1 LKEADF
7 PPLYTAADAASKGA
21 QKQFLRIL
29 GTNFVLLVVAA
40 AMSVINFPHP
50 TFAICQA
57 TILATSLGL
66 IIFLAVKQPQ
76 RVWYSTR
83 ALAESIKTIT
93 WRYVMRAEPFDSDE
107 DKSRLGFIA
116 SVKKIF
122 DDNKE
127 VSSHAV
133 ELTAGA
139 LITPVMSKLRSQ
151 SLPERKENYRKHRI
165 QDQQVWYARKAKWN
179 KDTARAWFIGLIV
192 INAVAFGFA
201 VFRIEYPSIEHWPT
215 DVFVAM
221 AASVM
226 GWVQTKRFQEL
237 ASSYTLTAHEIVLLD
252 AMLPSDN
259 DEDKFSSFVGD
270 AENAFSREHTQW
282 RARRDAH

>member
-1 LKEADF
+1 LKEIDF
-7 PPLYTAADAASKGA
+7 PPLYNAADAASKSA
-21 QKQFLRIL
+21 QKQFLGVL
-29 GTNFVLLVVAA
+29 GANFVLLVAAA

-50 TFAICQA
+50 TFAVCQA
-57 TILATSLGL
+57 AILASSLGL
-66 IIFLAVKQPQ
+66 TVFVAVKQPQ
-76 RVWYSTR
+76 RIWYGTR

-93 WRYVMRAEPFDSDE
+93 WRYVMRAEPFNLSE
-107 DKSRLGFIA
+107 DISRAQFIA

-133 ELTAGA
+133 ELTAGS
-139 LITPVMSKLRSQ
+139 LITSVMSKLRSQ
-151 SLPERKENYRKHRI
+151 SLVERKENYRKHRI
-165 QDQQVWYARKAKWN
+165 HDQQEWYARKAKWN
-179 KDTARAWFIGLIV
+179 KDTSRAWFIGLILINV
-192 INAVAFGFA
+192 IALSLAI
-201 VFRIEYPSIEHWPT
+201 FRIEYPSVEHWPT
-215 DVFVAM
+215 DIFVAM

-252 AMLPSDN
+252 AMLPSDDN
-259 DEDKFSSFVGD
+259 EDKFSSFVGD

-282 RARRDAH
+282 RARRDVN